1 MIVNEFN
8 GDINFDS
15 KYGIGST
22 FEFSFVLDKPIENQ
36 ATNMLRIKNPANM
49 SYQKLS
55 LIEYARYNQ
64 AELSDDN

>member
-36 ATNMLRIKNPANM
+36 ETNMLRIKNPANL
-49 SYQKLS
+49 SY
-55 LIEYARYNQ
+55 
-64 AELSDDN
+64 